1 MDKETL
7 QKAVTDAKCYKDILR
22 NLGKSSSGNA
32 YKLLKKQLEEFGI
45 EVNFDTSETKRHGK
59 KNPIEYY
66 LRENVDCD
74 SKNLKKRLIKE
85 GLKED
90 KCEMCGIGNE
100 WNGKPLTLQLDHING
115 DHSDNRLENLRILCP
130 NCHSQTSTWGMKS
143 R

>member
-7 QKAVTDAKCYKDILR
+7 QKAVIDTKCYKDILR

-45 EVNFDTSETKRHGK
+45 EVDFDTSKAESKGK
-59 KNPIEYY
+59 KKPIEYY

-74 SKNLKKRLIKE
+74 SKHLKRRLIKE

-90 KCEMCGIGNE
+90 RCEMCGIGNE

-115 DHSDNRLENLRILCP
+115 DHSDNRLENLQILCP
-130 NCHSQTSTWGMKS
+130 NCHSQTSTWGMRS

>member
-1 MDKETL
+1 MG
-7 QKAVTDAKCYKDILR
+7 KA
-22 NLGKSSSGNA
+22 SSGNA
-32 YKLLKKQLEEFGI
+32 YKLLKEQLTEFGI
-45 EVNFDTSETKRHGK
+45 EVTFDTSKTESKGK
-59 KNPIEYY
+59 KRPIEYY

-74 SKNLKKRLIKE
+74 SKNLKRRLIKE